1 MLLFAREDTIA
12 YIPIKPDQL
21 VVDGQC
27 CTLLSG
33 MNLFLERDEPLAVF
47 LGYGFDR

>member
-1 MLLFAREDTIA
+1 MLLFARENTIT

-33 MNLFLERDEPLAVF
+33 VNLSLERDEPLVVF
-47 LGYGFDR
+47 MGYGFD